1 MGIYTRCID
10 KRNVVTKAVMCLKSW
25 VRACFVVSLLVL
37 ASTARAA
44 DATPTSTSRPSPRV
58 VRTKYGQ
65 LRGKIITLGSRFGTH
80 LPSVE
85 AFMGVPYVSPPLGTL
100 RFMPPVNSPHWD
112 DVRAADTPG
121 PACPQRLPEF
131 LRNESSPAAVRM
143 PPGRLEQLRRLAR
156 AALLNT
162 SEDCLHL
169 NIYTPASVARDPT
182 KLPVIMF
189 IHGESYEWNSGNAYD
204 GSVLASYGN
213 VVVVTI
219 NYRLGILGFLPA
231 MDGASRANNGL
242 LDQIA
247 ALHWIHENIDVF
259 GGDHRNVTILGHGH
273 GAACVNFLMMSPMA
287 KDNGLFQRAV
297 MMSGSAL
304 SPWAIARDA
313 VRYARHV
320 GRALGCPESGTGAAL
335 GDCLRHR
342 PVRELVDVPLA
353 VPEHLSAFGPTVDGT
368 VVPGEPRHEMASPRS
383 SYADYDLLFGVVRFE
398 AYFLFTAY
406 EEKHGFE
413 VDRRDRLLRT
423 LVRNLYSFHQQEI
436 FLTVVNEYTDWTR
449 SVQHPASILE
459 ETAEALS
466 DALVVAPVVEA
477 GTLHAAA
484 GAARKAAKQQQGG
497 GSKVGGRVPTT
508 HFYLFGYHS
517 DESSFAQKNG
527 CVHGEDLPYV
537 LGLPLLGSGAPL
549 YGNYSKQE
557 ATLSETTM
565 AYWVRFFRTGSPNF
579 TTTETES
586 ERSKGGRGEKVGW
599 PAYDPVHQKYLTLG
613 TKSKVRDHYHA
624 HRLSVW
630 TQLIPKLHRAG
641 GGDVPRSHHLL
652 EDFENVA
659 SYDGVVREVPPPPPP
674 MSPSPTPSLPHST
687 MDSNSGGGGPLT
699 TSGGARAG
707 KGAQDGGRGGVTT
720 PGDPSQT
727 EAMAMPQGGYSTAL
741 GVTIAVG
748 CSLLI
753 LNVLIFAGVYY
764 QRDKAG
770 RATDKSKK
778 RPFEPP
784 RLGDELGR
792 GSPPSQPA
800 SILAG
805 SGTLKRPPPASPCAG
820 GCEHLDYQSAPA
832 VVTGCLAVAPPK
844 VPPKPNSLL
853 PSDHP
858 EAQPLLPL
866 SASARVL
873 SPGAHATLMRH
884 HQHQQQQQ
892 QQQQQQTQQVT
903 GHNTQELCV

>member
-1 MGIYTRCID
+1 
-10 KRNVVTKAVMCLKSW
+10 
-25 VRACFVVSLLVL
+25 
-37 ASTARAA
+37 
-44 DATPTSTSRPSPRV
+44 
-58 VRTKYGQ
+58 
-65 LRGKIITLGSRFGTH
+65 
-80 LPSVE
+80 
-85 AFMGVPYVSPPLGTL
+85 
-100 RFMPPVNSPHWD
+100 
-112 DVRAADTPG
+112 
-121 PACPQRLPEF
+121 
-131 LRNESSPAAVRM
+131 
-143 PPGRLEQLRRLAR
+143 
-156 AALLNT
+156 
-162 SEDCLHL
+162 
-169 NIYTPASVARDPT
+169 
-182 KLPVIMF
+182 
-189 IHGESYEWNSGNAYD
+189 
-204 GSVLASYGN
+204 
-213 VVVVTI
+213 
-219 NYRLGILGFLPA
+219 

-313 VRYARHV
+313 VRYARQV

-368 VVPGEPRHEMASPRS
+368 VVPAEPRHEMSSPRS

-413 VDRRDRLLRT
+413 HTAIASIRNVPSCANAIAMLHQEFPLVQCLQRNVPDDAEFDVRLKRGLRNKASFKKGLIKRTHGLSRSILSELFHHHFHVERKKLCCTTQVDRRDRLLRT

-477 GTLHAAA
+477 GTLHTAA
-484 GAARKAAKQQQGG
+484 GAARKAAKQQKGG
-497 GSKVGGRVPTT
+497 GNKVGGRVPTT

-537 LGLPLLGSGAPL
+537 LGLPMLGSGAPL
-549 YGNYSKQE
+549 YGNYTKQE
-557 ATLSETTM
+557 AALSETTM
-565 AYWVRFFRTGSPNF
+565 SYWVRFFRTGSPNF
-579 TTTETES
+579 TTTETEI

-613 TKSKVRDHYHA
+613 TKPKVRDHYHA

-652 EDFENVA
+652 EDFDDAA

-687 MDSNSGGGGPLT
+687 IDSNSGGGGPLT

-770 RATDKSKK
+770 RASDKAKK

-820 GCEHLDYQSAPA
+820 GCEHLDYQSTPA
-832 VVTGCLAVAPPK
+832 VVTGCIAVAPPK

-873 SPGAHATLMRH
+873 SPSAHATLLRH
-884 HQHQQQQQ
+884 HQQQQQ
-892 QQQQQQTQQVT
+892 QHQQQQTQQVS